1 MISFTW
7 GGATHTG
14 RVRSMN
20 QDNLL
25 ANDGLFAVADGM
37 GGHLGGEVA
46 SERSLDVLRNS
57 NPSGLEALVD
67 AVHAANLAV
76 HTESAANPELRGMGT
91 TLVAVVRTEDD
102 QLALIN
108 VGDSR
113 IYQYRS
119 GTLKQ
124 LSEDH
129 SLVESMVRRGQI
141 TAEAALTHPQRNVV
155 LRALGVDADVDL
167 DAWTLRPVDGDRLV
181 LCSDGLFNEVSG
193 DQIAGILAGHPDPQ
207 AAAERLV
214 EAANEGGGRD
224 NITVIV
230 VDVQAT
236 PDDTPVEERL
246 TQVLFADQAIATHED
261 DTTREVA
268 VPVGARPPEEPDD
281 PLPPAPAAGDVA
293 PTNAPDQGDVDPA
306 HAGEVDDPPSR
317 SVVRTM
323 AFLTAIV
330 LTFGVALAGVGL
342 WGRMSWFVAIS
353 DTEQVTVYQ
362 GRPGGF
368 LWFQP
373 TVIDQTALRTDDL
386 EQADLLE
393 LDPGKIFSGRA
404 AAETYVA
411 NLNQRARD
419 RATTTTRATTTQQP
433 KVGATAKP
441 KPVTTKS
448 PATARPQTAPQ
459 APATTAK
466 KANSL
471 RSPPNRPAPGALPSG
486 GP

>member
-167 DAWTLRPVDGDRLV
+167 DASTLRPVDGDRLV

-293 PTNAPDQGDVDPA
+293 Q
-306 HAGEVDDPPSR
+306 
-317 SVVRTM
+317 
-323 AFLTAIV
+323 
-330 LTFGVALAGVGL
+330 
-342 WGRMSWFVAIS
+342 
-353 DTEQVTVYQ
+353 
-362 GRPGGF
+362 
-368 LWFQP
+368 
-373 TVIDQTALRTDDL
+373 
-386 EQADLLE
+386 
-393 LDPGKIFSGRA
+393 K
-404 AAETYVA
+404 
-411 NLNQRARD
+411 
-419 RATTTTRATTTQQP
+419 
-433 KVGATAKP
+433 
-441 KPVTTKS
+441 
-448 PATARPQTAPQ
+448 
-459 APATTAK
+459 
-466 KANSL
+466 
-471 RSPPNRPAPGALPSG
+471 
-486 GP
+486 